1 MLLHVIDA
9 SDPDAVRSEQLRL
22 LRAAAA
28 PRVPLTAMPAVVVVP
43 AMVWVTLLLVAG
55 GLALV
60 RARDVQQ
67 RVIALDL
74 LAVVVVALLALLSYF
89 WDVGYYLDA
98 AVALSLLSFVATV
111 AAARYLGSGGPFG

>member
-1 MLLHVIDA
+1 
-9 SDPDAVRSEQLRL
+9 
-22 LRAAAA
+22 
-28 PRVPLTAMPAVVVVP
+28 MPAVVVVP
-43 AMVWVTLLLVAG
+43 AMVWVTLLLIAG

-74 LAVVVVALLALLSYF
+74 LAVVVVALLAYL

-98 AVALSLLSFVATV
+98 AVARSSSACCGCPTPTPSCTHR
-111 AAARYLGSGGPFG
+111 AWPRSPG

>member
-1 MLLHVIDA
+1 MPLVI
-9 SDPDAVRSEQLRL
+9 
-22 LRAAAA
+22 
-28 PRVPLTAMPAVVVVP
+28 VVP

-60 RARDVQQ
+60 RARDVFQ
-67 RVIALDL
+67 RLVALDL
-74 LAVVVVALLALLSYF
+74 LAIVVVTLLALLSYY

-111 AAARYLGSGGPFG
+111 AVARYLDSGGPFG

>member
-1 MLLHVIDA
+1 
-9 SDPDAVRSEQLRL
+9 
-22 LRAAAA
+22 
-28 PRVPLTAMPAVVVVP
+28 MPAVVVVP

-55 GLALV
+55 GIVLV
-60 RARDVQQ
+60 RARDVHQ

-74 LAVVVVALLALLSYF
+74 LAVVVVTLLALLSYY

-98 AVALSLLSFVATV
+98 AVALALLSFVATV

>member
-1 MLLHVIDA
+1 
-9 SDPDAVRSEQLRL
+9 
-22 LRAAAA
+22 
-28 PRVPLTAMPAVVVVP
+28 VPTFVVVA

-60 RARDVQQ
+60 RARDVHQ
-67 RVIALDL
+67 RVLALDV
-74 LAVVVVALLALLSYF
+74 LATVVIALLALLSYY

-111 AAARYLGSGGPFG
+111 AAARYLASGGPFG